1 MSDIPQAPDWW
12 QASDGKWY
20 PPQPGQAPADPFAQ
34 QQAAA
39 GGMAPGMAPPPG
51 VSFGAPAPPG
61 SGRGCAS
68 IGVILSVLTL
78 GIIGAIIAFSVFV
91 VGEANAAVD

>member
-34 QQAAA
+34 QQQAAS
-39 GGMAPGMAPPPG
+39 GMPPGTAPPPG
-51 VSFGAPAPPG
+51 VSLRRVRRRRAPARAARSG
-61 SGRGCAS
+61 S
-68 IGVILSVLTL
+68 
-78 GIIGAIIAFSVFV
+78 IIA
-91 VGEANAAVD
+91 